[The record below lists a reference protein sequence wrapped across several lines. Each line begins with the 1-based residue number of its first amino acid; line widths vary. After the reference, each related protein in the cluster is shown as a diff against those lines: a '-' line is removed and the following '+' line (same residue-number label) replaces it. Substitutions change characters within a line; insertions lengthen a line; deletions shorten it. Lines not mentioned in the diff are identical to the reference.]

1 MTALVP
7 VDRLPVPAVAEPR
20 ERMPLAG
27 WVLML
32 SVWCLG
38 VGVQVA
44 AVLLVPLA
52 PRLGAVALGLAVGLL
67 MCWAMWERARRLWG
81 V

>member
-7 VDRLPVPAVAEPR
+7 VDRLPVPAVTVPR

-27 WVLML
+27 WLALL
-32 SVWCLG
+32 SVLCVG

-44 AVLLVPLA
+44 AVMLVPLA
-52 PRLGAVALGLAVGLL
+52 PRLGAVVLGLAVGLL
-67 MCWAMWERARRLWG
+67 MCWALWERARRLWG